1 MKLELSYTKSALASI
16 YVTSLKGYDND
27 LFAAKILEIG
37 DQQNRLN
44 NVKADM
50 TEWQSFFPEWKELS
64 MDVVSNHLIELV
76 GNIEATWI
84 VHSLWGVNY
93 RKGDH
98 TIFHDHSPST
108 FSFCYYVK
116 IDKGSSPLVFSDI
129 DYKHFP
135 EENSLIIF
143 PSHLKHGVPSQISD
157 GRRIVISGNI
167 NAISGLTTVDEETF
181 RQGLIEER
189 TVVCRK

>member
-1 MKLELSYTKSALASI
+1 MKLELSYTKSALTSI

-27 LFAAKILEIG
+27 AFAKKVLEIG
-37 DQQNRLN
+37 DQQNRST

-50 TEWQSFFPEWKELS
+50 TEWQSFFPDWKELS
-64 MDVVSNHLIELV
+64 RDIVSNHLIELV

-93 RKGDH
+93 RKGDY

-116 IDKGSSPLVFSDI
+116 VDKGSSPLVFSDI
-129 DYKHFP
+129 DYKYFP
-135 EENSLIIF
+135 AESNLIIF
-143 PSHLKHGVPSQISD
+143 PSHLKHGVPSHLSD
-157 GRRIVISGNI
+157 GERIVISGNI
-167 NAISGLTTVDEETF
+167 NAISGLTSIDEETF
-181 RQGLIEER
+181 REELLEDR
-189 TVVCRK
+189 KVVCGE

>member
-1 MKLELSYTKSALASI
+1 MKLELSYTKSALTSI

-27 LFAAKILEIG
+27 AFAKKVLEIG
-37 DQQNRLN
+37 DQQNRST

-50 TEWQSFFPEWKELS
+50 TEWQSFFPDWKELS
-64 MDVVSNHLIELV
+64 RDIVSNHLIELV

-93 RKGDH
+93 RKGDY

-116 IDKGSSPLVFSDI
+116 VDKGSSPLVFSDI
-129 DYKHFP
+129 DYKYFP
-135 EENSLIIF
+135 EESNLIIF
-143 PSHLKHGVPSQISD
+143 PSHLKHGVPSHLSD
-157 GRRIVISGNI
+157 GERIVISGNI
-167 NAISGLTTVDEETF
+167 NAISGLTSIDEETF
-181 RQGLIEER
+181 REELLEDR
-189 TVVCRK
+189 KVVCGE